1 MWVSSNN
8 AGVTNPSASASR
20 AGWYGEGGHDCCEAY
35 QKDESSK
42 VRDPTTTRLAL
53 VPTAH
58 LSPLRA
64 RT

>member
-42 VRDPTTTRLAL
+42 VSLTKR
-53 VPTAH
+53 V
-58 LSPLRA
+58 SK
-64 RT
+64 

>member
-1 MWVSSNN
+1 MWLSSNN

-42 VRDPTTTRLAL
+42 VQ
-53 VPTAH
+53 
-58 LSPLRA
+58 RA
-64 RT
+64 SK